1 MRNHRRVEARAKVRR
16 RPWPVIV
23 IITLAVTAIVLAL
36 ATVVRSEERTLDAVE
51 IEGEVR
57 LPQVLFITSREVDR
71 PMDWLEHYRVS
82 PVADGAVPIELRVL
96 PALPREEVPG
106 SVPDLDLR
114 FDSVDSIDSISE
126 TQTSSPQE
134 ESR

>member
-106 SVPDLDLR
+106 SVLDLDLP